1 MLLTAGLAMIVAGV
15 AVTGAVAAKPWPM
28 RRVVVTGAS
37 GFIGSHLR
45 TALRE
50 GGAEVHCVSRRQP
63 SSTLRSEQW
72 WQADLTDL
80 ESTRRLLRSVEP
92 DTVFNLAAEV
102 RGARDLDGI
111 LPTLAGNLHTA
122 VNAMVA
128 SAEIG
133 PIRFVQCASMEEPGA
148 DEPLAAPGHPYAA
161 SKVAVSS
168 YGRMFA
174 ALYGLRLVLLRI
186 FMVYGPGETE
196 ERHLVPSTILTLL
209 RGDAPR
215 LSSGRRRIDWVYV
228 GDVADALVAA
238 GSAEGLAGQTID
250 IGSGERTSVREVV
263 ERITALVAPSIE
275 PRFGDVPDRAL
286 EHERVADVERT
297 RTLLGWSSS
306 TSLDDGLARTVE
318 WYRAQ
323 AEAGRAATTVP
334 RHGE

>member
-1 MLLTAGLAMIVAGV
+1 
-15 AVTGAVAAKPWPM
+15 M

-45 TALRE
+45 RVLRE
-50 GGAEVHCVSRRQP
+50 RAAEVHCVSRYQP
-63 SSTLRSEQW
+63 SSTLESEQW
-72 WQADLTDL
+72 WQVDLTDL

-92 DTVFNLAAEV
+92 EIVFNLAGEV
-102 RGARDLDGI
+102 RGARDLDGL

-122 VNAMVA
+122 LNAMVA

-133 PIRFVQCASMEEPGA
+133 PIRFVHCASMEEPGT

-161 SKVAVSS
+161 SKVAASS

-174 ALYGLRLVLLRI
+174 ALYGLQVVLLRI
-186 FMVYGPGETE
+186 FMVYGPAETE
-196 ERHLVPSTILTLL
+196 ERHLVPSTILALL
-209 RGDAPR
+209 RGEAPQ
-215 LSSGRRRIDWVYV
+215 LGSGRRRIDWVYV

-238 GSAEGLAGQTID
+238 GLADDLAGQTID

-263 ERITALVAPSIE
+263 ERITALLAPSIE

-297 RTLLGWSSS
+297 RNMLGWTSS

-323 AEAGRAATTVP
+323 SEAGRLATSVP
-334 RHGE
+334 QLAGVTPDSLADAEM